1 MPTLIFFQPPI
12 SLLHSNTEYFRY
24 YSLPHV
30 PLPSD
35 HPLLSL
41 LPHSNTEYFRY
52 YSLPHVPLPSD
63 HLLLS
68 LLPHSNTEY
77 FRYNSLPHVPL
88 PSDHPLISLF
98 STQTLSILGIT
109 PYLMSLYPLIILFY
123 LSSPLKH

>member
-1 MPTLIFFQPPI
+1 MSLFPLIILFYLSFSTQTLSILGITPYLMSLYPSSSI

-41 LPHSNTEYFRY
+41 LLHSNTEYCRY
-52 YSLPHVPLPSD
+52 Y
-63 HLLLS
+63 
-68 LLPHSNTEY
+68 
-77 FRYNSLPHVPL
+77 SLPHVPL
-88 PSDHPLISLF
+88 PSDHPLISLL